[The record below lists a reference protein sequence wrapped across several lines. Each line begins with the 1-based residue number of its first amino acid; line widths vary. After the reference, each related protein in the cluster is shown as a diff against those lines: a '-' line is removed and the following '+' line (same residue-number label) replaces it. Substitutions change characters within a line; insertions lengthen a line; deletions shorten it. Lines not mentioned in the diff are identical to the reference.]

1 MNKTRRLTILA
12 LSVTLAMVLS
22 YLELLLPP
30 LSAAVPGIKPGLANI
45 LIVFV
50 LYRMGVKDAIAVSF
64 VRIVLSALLFG
75 SPMTLAYSIGGACLA
90 LLGMSLLRR
99 LDRLSVVGV
108 SVAGGVLH
116 NAGQILVAMYLM
128 GTGAIGYYMI
138 VLTVT
143 GTVSGVLVGLAGGLL
158 LRYVKT
164 VK

>member
-1 MNKTRRLTILA
+1 MNKTRRLTVLA

-50 LYRMGVKDAIAVSF
+50 LYRMGVKDAILVSF
-64 VRIVLSALLFG
+64 LRLTLSALLFG
-75 SPMTLAYSIGGACLA
+75 SILSLAYSAAGACLS

-108 SVAGGVLH
+108 SVVGGVLH
-116 NAGQILVAMYLM
+116 NAGQILVAAALM
-128 GTGAIGYYMI
+128 RTAQVGYYMI

-158 LRYVKT
+158 LRYIKVIK
-164 VK
+164 

>member
-1 MNKTRRLTILA
+1 MNKTRRLTVLA

-50 LYRMGVKDAIAVSF
+50 LYRMGVKDAILVSF
-64 VRIVLSALLFG
+64 LRLTLSALLFG
-75 SPMTLAYSIGGACLA
+75 SILSLAYSVAGACLS

-108 SVAGGVLH
+108 SVVGGVLH
-116 NAGQILVAMYLM
+116 NAGQILVAAALM
-128 GTGAIGYYMI
+128 RTAQVGYYMI

-158 LRYVKT
+158 LRYIKVIK
-164 VK
+164 

>member
-1 MNKTRRLTILA
+1 MTKTKRLTVLA
-12 LSVTLAMVLS
+12 LSVSLALVLS

-50 LYRMGVKDAIAVSF
+50 LYRMGVRDAVCVSF
-64 VRIVLSALLFG
+64 LRLVLSALLFG
-75 SPMTLAYSIGGACLA
+75 SVLTLAYSAAGACLS
-90 LLGMSLLRR
+90 LVGMALLRR
-99 LDRLSVVGV
+99 LDRFSPVGV

-116 NAGQILVAMYLM
+116 NAGQILVAACLM
-128 GTGAIGYYMI
+128 RTAEIGYYMI

-143 GTVSGVLVGLAGGLL
+143 GTVSGVLVGLAGALL
-158 LRYVKT
+158 LRYIKT